1 VSAVTSCNPTPLPN
15 GAHPKRGAV
24 HLILG
29 GARSGKSRFAEAL
42 ARESPY
48 PVSYLATAAP
58 ADAEMRERIA
68 HHRGR
73 RPSGW
78 ATEEVPFHLAAALAA
93 ARAAGRTVIIDC
105 LTLWVS
111 NWLLWCESGWLAEG
125 LTPPTAAI
133 ASAAERRDA
142 WQREQEAFL
151 TLLAHSA
158 APDAASCAN
167 APAILLVA
175 NEVGLGIV
183 PADPLSRRFR
193 DEVGLLNQEVAAR
206 ATHVT
211 WVAAGLPM
219 PLKTPHP

>member
-1 VSAVTSCNPTPLPN
+1 MSTVTSCNSTSLPN
-15 GAHPKRGAV
+15 GEHPKRGAV

-42 ARESPY
+42 ARQSPY
-48 PVSYLATAAP
+48 PVTYLATAAP

-68 HHRGR
+68 HHRAR

-93 ARAAGRTVIIDC
+93 ARSAGRTVVIDC

-111 NWLLWCESGWLAEG
+111 NWLLWCESGWIAEG
-125 LTPPTAAI
+125 LTPPTAA
-133 ASAAERRDA
+133 ASQEKRRDG

-158 APDAASCAN
+158 ATDAPACDK

-193 DEVGLLNQEVAAR
+193 DEAGLLNQEVAAR